1 MRAGAPQGVKIIA
14 VFDGES
20 SKDKSLED
28 AERRKRR
35 QKAQVGIEVQR
46 TTPDV
51 EKQSPEWLAEYARLC
66 RAAVSIDWEVK
77 LACITLLHQ
86 CGIEFILAP
95 HEADHQ
101 LSKLCVE
108 KLADGVIADDFD
120 MLTHGVPKMIGK
132 YKHGSSEGV
141 LYDMTVLTTWSA
153 KKHVERTWLLDAA
166 HTWGPQAFLMT
177 SCLWKSDYSRDLKGM
192 GAERVRQVLEIC
204 KKEHLGSSPSDLAKA
219 QLQWESETNEGAKK
233 VKSYGPAP
241 EEWELVKIF
250 HKIQMAFR

>member
-20 SKDKSLED
+20 STDKSLED

-35 QKAQVGIEVQR
+35 QKAQVGIEVQM
-46 TTPDV
+46 TTPDA
-51 EKQSPEWLAEYARLC
+51 EKRSPEWMAEYARLC
-66 RAAVSIDWEVK
+66 RGAVSIDWEVK

-86 CGIEFILAP
+86 CGIQFILAP

-101 LSKLCVE
+101 LKKLCDE

-141 LYDMTVLTTWSA
+141 LRETLGRRG
-153 KKHVERTWLLDAA
+153 ERASGLAGRL
-166 HTWGPQAFLMT
+166 
-177 SCLWKSDYSRDLKGM
+177 SRGEY
-192 GAERVRQVLEIC
+192 GVQPVSS
-204 KKEHLGSSPSDLAKA
+204 HLSVSPS
-219 QLQWESETNEGAKK
+219 S
-233 VKSYGPAP
+233 
-241 EEWELVKIF
+241 
-250 HKIQMAFR
+250 